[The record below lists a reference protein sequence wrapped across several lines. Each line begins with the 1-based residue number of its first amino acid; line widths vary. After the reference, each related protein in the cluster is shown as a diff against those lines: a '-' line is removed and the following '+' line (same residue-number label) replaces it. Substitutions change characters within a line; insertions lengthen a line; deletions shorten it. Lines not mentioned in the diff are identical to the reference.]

1 MTIYSGFGIF
11 YGIVSLDRHILL
23 GMFNES
29 GDFMSDYFTKSRLHK
44 INMENKRRIDKHS
57 RNKHSSEKV
66 TANEI
71 SKVKAFPVT
80 SGLRKSSGKEVL
92 VKRNSTI
99 LSINKIWTLTILILV
114 IILLSRAVIFLNS
127 YSLHKAYRTIL
138 KNGIDYDYF
147 RDMLLPEEIIGNI
160 NTGFLKND
168 EQQVERCSGYAAI
181 LTLLKQNGLV
191 RGEEVSV
198 KKVGFFRENLKDN
211 TAFDELADYYKV
223 LFADIQVFPLDRGE
237 DNSIKFTFGD
247 TWSELRNYGGN
258 RRHEGTDIFPTEN
271 ISGKYRVISASDGV
285 VERIG
290 WLEKGGY
297 RVGIRTP
304 HGAYLYYA
312 HLDSYAEELEL
323 GDSVNAGDFLGF
335 MGDSGYGLEG
345 TKGMFPV
352 HLHFGM
358 YIDAVPG
365 EISVNPY
372 STICYLENK
381 Q

>member
-1 MTIYSGFGIF
+1 
-11 YGIVSLDRHILL
+11 
-23 GMFNES
+23 MFNES
-29 GDFMSDYFTKSRLHK
+29 GDFMRDYFTKSRLHK
-44 INMENKRRIDKHS
+44 INVENKRRIDRHS
-57 RNKHSSEKV
+57 KNRHSSGKV

-71 SKVKAFPVT
+71 SKVRAFPAAP
-80 SGLRKSSGKEVL
+80 SLKKSNGNGL
-92 VKRNSTI
+92 VKREGTI
-99 LSINKIWTLTILILV
+99 LSINKIWTLTILIVV
-114 IILLSRAVIFLNS
+114 IILLSRTVSFLNS
-127 YSLHKAYRTIL
+127 YSLQKSYRTII
-138 KNGIDYDYF
+138 KNGLDYDYF

-160 NTGFLKND
+160 NTGFLKDD

-181 LTLLKQNGLV
+181 LTLLKQNGLI

-198 KKVGFFRENLKDN
+198 KKVSFFRDKLKDY
-211 TAFDELADYYKV
+211 TAFGELMDYYKI
-223 LFADIQVFPLDRGE
+223 LFADLQVFPLDRGE
-237 DNSIKFTFGD
+237 DKSIKYTFGD

-258 RRHEGTDIFPTEN
+258 RRHEGTDIFPEEN
-271 ISGKYRVISASDGV
+271 VVGKYRVISASDGV

-312 HLDSYAEELEL
+312 HLDSYAENLKL
-323 GDSVNAGDFLGF
+323 GDRVKAGDFLGF
-335 MGDSGYGLEG
+335 MGDSGYGTEG

-372 STICYLENK
+372 STICYLESK